1 MTICANNSSLLACKW
16 YDLSS
21 NNKMD
26 HPAVEHICRIFTSS
40 LLYSSY
46 SLRIRVEDG
55 GNPKKSDMADLII
68 NIVNV
73 NEAPVF
79 TGDCSSGCR
88 VNIDEGNGIG
98 RPVKQLFATDP
109 DTAACRLKFS
119 ITSSDRAYFSIDQ
132 TSGMITTK
140 SAIDRET
147 KEVYE
152 LRVVVADCANP
163 PLTDSATLFVNAND
177 INDNAPRFPVAK
189 YVANV
194 NENQGSGTSVTRVQA
209 TG

>member
-1 MTICANNSSLLACKW
+1 MKILESSFLCF
-16 YDLSS
+16 
-21 NNKMD
+21 
-26 HPAVEHICRIFTSS
+26 R
-40 LLYSSY
+40 Y

-73 NEAPVF
+73 NEPPVF

-88 VNIDEGNGIG
+88 VSIDEGNVIG
-98 RPVKQLFATDP
+98 RPVKQLSATDP
-109 DTAACRLKFS
+109 EITACQLKFS
-119 ITSSDRAYFSIDQ
+119 ITSSDRAYFSIGLK
-132 TSGMITTK
+132 SGMITTK

-147 KEVYE
+147 KEVYQ

-163 PLTDSATLFVNAND
+163 PLTDSVTVFVNAND

-189 YVANV
+189 YAANV
-194 NENQGSGTSVTRVQA
+194 NENQRSGTSVATVKA
-209 TG
+209 TGEFNVTT